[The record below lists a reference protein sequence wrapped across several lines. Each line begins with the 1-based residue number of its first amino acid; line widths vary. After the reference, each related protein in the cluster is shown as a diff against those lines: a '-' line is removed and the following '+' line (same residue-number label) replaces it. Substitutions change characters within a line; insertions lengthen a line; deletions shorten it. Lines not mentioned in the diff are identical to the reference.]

1 MAFPV
6 PPDFFRC
13 PSLGRQEHANL
24 MATATTVVKNMM
36 HLQHLDGSIRWKL
49 HSQDGGLHLYQG
61 ANPTAPPQTCTWMGV
76 LEVLASVHD
85 VASLFGLNDTQS
97 FRESGKFA
105 FKDMLDGIVL
115 YTLDES
121 VYSWTGI
128 RWLASTGGVPGLV
141 KPRDYCYIESQGFFK
156 QSQNRGWFLALRSI
170 PLPCCPD
177 LEATLGLVRG
187 EILDSGITVMELRDR
202 PGFVRVTHLFQ
213 QVARG
218 GVPEWVVRNGVKN
231 RIKHVGQLDQ
241 ALKRRLLSSTPFLSE
256 AQLVPITARRNI
268 ELVELLL
275 NAHANIDATD
285 NDGSTPIQI
294 AAYHGQIAIV
304 EKLLSSGA
312 DTNARRP
319 DVDLRSIVVRE
330 GHFQLV
336 KRLEPSWTLR
346 HVEIAA
352 ANGHFDFVN
361 YLIAIVGSN
370 ISALD
375 LAVERGFRDIVRLV
389 IHSFETDQRQ
399 AILDRG
405 LLKAA
410 EAGQR
415 QVFADL
421 LEEGANVKSTDDTGN
436 TVVHY
441 AARNNHQEVLFY
453 VLDKLNDSQIVNCK
467 NKEGKR
473 PVHFAAQEGHED
485 MLACLH
491 AQGAHLDIR
500 LSTGES
506 PLHLATERGHLN
518 TVIFLVEHGLNPFT
532 PTEYLC
538 GKNAIEIATL
548 RGHDDLIAYF
558 NTLHPN
564 KQG

>member
-1 MAFPV
+1 HGAIIDAKDDAGTTPLMIAV
-6 PPDFFRC
+6 
-13 PSLGRQEHANL
+13 SLG
-24 MATATTVVKNMM
+24 
-36 HLQHLDGSIRWKL
+36 
-49 HSQDGGLHLYQG
+49 
-61 ANPTAPPQTCTWMGV
+61 
-76 LEVLASVHD
+76 
-85 VASLFGLNDTQS
+85 
-97 FRESGKFA
+97 
-105 FKDMLDGIVL
+105 
-115 YTLDES
+115 
-121 VYSWTGI
+121 
-128 RWLASTGGVPGLV
+128 
-141 KPRDYCYIESQGFFK
+141 
-156 QSQNRGWFLALRSI
+156 
-170 PLPCCPD
+170 
-177 LEATLGLVRG
+177 
-187 EILDSGITVMELRDR
+187 
-202 PGFVRVTHLFQ
+202 
-213 QVARG
+213 
-218 GVPEWVVRNGVKN
+218 
-231 RIKHVGQLDQ
+231 
-241 ALKRRLLSSTPFLSE
+241 
-256 AQLVPITARRNI
+256 NI

-453 VLDKLNDSQIVNCK
+453 VLDKVIVTN
-467 NKEGKR
+467 R
-473 PVHFAAQEGHED
+473 
-485 MLACLH
+485 
-491 AQGAHLDIR
+491 
-500 LSTGES
+500 
-506 PLHLATERGHLN
+506 ERGS
-518 TVIFLVEHGLNPFT
+518 
-532 PTEYLC
+532 
-538 GKNAIEIATL
+538 
-548 RGHDDLIAYF
+548 
-558 NTLHPN
+558 
-564 KQG
+564 